1 MDTSEIKSLEQ
12 ARREFS
18 TQIKCEEHLR
28 HMRWPDGVTCPK
40 CGHAHNYWL
49 HNQRL
54 WECAACKHHFSV
66 TSGTIF
72 HRSKIDLP
80 RWFVAIWAMCHSPK
94 GISAKQ
100 LEREL
105 GVCYE
110 TAWYMAKRIRRA
122 MRHDI
127 FEDKL
132 CGIVEADI
140 ASIKTDDGIDTH
152 KGHKAPSTNVLGMVS
167 RDSGALRM
175 QIVESLRKSDIE
187 RVCLQN
193 FGAVRRLYTD
203 AGKEFIRMALHVRL
217 TQVTHA
223 REYVHGDVHTN
234 YVENAWSLFKR
245 GIVGQFHHV
254 SAKLLQTYL
263 DEFAFRYSHRREK
276 GRMMDLVLA
285 GCATT

>member
-18 TQIKCEEHLR
+18 TRTKCEKHLAAL
-28 HMRWPDGVTCPK
+28 RWPHGVTCPK
-40 CGHAHNYWL
+40 CGHTHVYWL
-49 HNQRL
+49 KNQRL

-122 MRHDI
+122 MKHDI

-132 CGIVEADI
+132 CGIVEADT
-140 ASIKTDDGIDTH
+140 ASVKSDGGRST
-152 KGHKAPSTNVLGMVS
+152 GAGCRAPSTNVLGMVA
-167 RDSGALRM
+167 RESGALRM
-175 QIVESLRKSDIE
+175 EVVRSLEKHEIE
-187 RVCLQN
+187 RVCLSN
-193 FGAVRRLYTD
+193 FGLVRHLYTD
-203 AGKEFIRMALHVRL
+203 AAKSFSLMALHTHL
-217 TQVTHA
+217 FQVTHEH
-223 REYVHGDVHTN
+223 EYVRGDVHTN

-245 GIVGQFHHV
+245 GLVGQFHHV
-254 SAKLLQTYL
+254 SARLLQSYL

-285 GCATT
+285 AC

>member
-1 MDTSEIKSLEQ
+1 MLQDTSEIRSLEE
-12 ARREFS
+12 ARVEFS
-18 TQIKCEEHLR
+18 TQYKCAHHLKR
-28 HMRWPDGVTCPK
+28 LRWPDGVTCPK
-40 CGHAHNYWL
+40 CGAKHPGWIET
-49 HNQRL
+49 RGL
-54 WECAACKHHFSV
+54 WQCKACRHQFSV

-80 RWFVAIWAMCHSPK
+80 RWFVAVWAMRHSPK

-122 MRHDI
+122 MKHDI

-140 ASIKTDDGIDTH
+140 AVIKTDGGPSTRA
-152 KGHKAPSTNVLGMVS
+152 GHIAPSTNVLGMVS
-167 RDSGALRM
+167 RDNGALQM
-175 QIVESLRKSDIE
+175 QILQSLKTREIE
-187 RVCLQN
+187 RVCLAN
-193 FGAVRRLYTD
+193 FGQVRRLYTD
-203 AGKEFIRMALHVRL
+203 ATYAFNLL
-217 TQVTHA
+217 PYYTSLQQVTHA
-223 REYVHGDVHTN
+223 REYVRGDVHTN

-245 GIVGQFHHV
+245 GLVGMYHHV
-254 SAKLLQTYL
+254 GAKYLQEYL

-276 GRMMDLVLA
+276 GRLFDIVLA
-285 GCATT
+285 NC